1 MQSNYWASLGARSV
15 SRRGVLRAGAAGG
28 LGLAA
33 AALVGCGGDED
44 GPTATAT
51 GGGGEAT
58 GTTSPSGPSGS
69 DIKRGGIYRQA
80 LTGEPPTL
88 DPYRNASVATKT
100 HAGHVYSRLFMLETD
115 PDRDPYDLSTV
126 PDVAESGETEDG
138 QHWVVKLK
146 PGVKFQNVAPV
157 SGRELT
163 SEDVLFSWARLTAV
177 DSPNATQVKDIV
189 NVEAIDDHTLNF
201 TTNQPLPEF
210 MELLAN
216 ASLLWILPT
225 ESEGGFDPSLT
236 SVGSGPWILESHET
250 DVKTTWRANPD
261 YHVDGLPYMDGIEE
275 TVVPEYANRKAQYQ
289 AGNIFDAAITADDV
303 IELLA
308 QAPDTQWARGTG
320 AGVSWIAFSGE
331 EVDPDAIW
339 RDERFRQAVSMSLDR
354 NVLNEYAG
362 NVTAIKQAGLDP
374 FELWNNVQPASFGK
388 RYWLDPQSP
397 EHGAS
402 GAFFQYNPE
411 EAKRLWD
418 AVGIDNTPIKYQY
431 TERYGA
437 TFLGLAEAQAGMITE
452 AGLPLRL
459 EQQDYNSIYITQTFL
474 GNFTGIVY
482 GLESLL
488 PPGGYV
494 ERLFGDDPANHGKV
508 HDPVI
513 DDLAAKQAVE
523 LNEEQRT
530 EYLYDIQRRNGEM
543 MFYVPTQSSA
553 TAGWTAYKS
562 FVRNHRRTRGYG
574 GATENTAVTW
584 LDQ

>member
-1 MQSNYWASLGARSV
+1 M
-15 SRRGVLRAGAAGG
+15 GG
-28 LGLAA
+28 LGLTA
-33 AALVGCGGDED
+33 AALIGCGGDDD
-44 GPTATAT
+44 GAAATAT
-51 GGGGEAT
+51 RTGEGEGQAT
-58 GTTSPSGPSGS
+58 GTASPGASGS
-69 DIKRGGIYRQA
+69 EIKRGGIYRQA

-88 DPYRNASVATKT
+88 DPYRNASVSTKT
-100 HAGHVYSRLFMLETD
+100 FAGHAYSRLFMLETD
-115 PDRDPYDLSTV
+115 PDLDPYDLSTV
-126 PDVAESGETEDG
+126 PDVAVSSETEDG

-146 PGVKFQNVAPV
+146 QGVKFQDVQPV
-157 SGRELT
+157 GGRELT
-163 SEDVLFSWARLTAV
+163 SEDVLFSWDRLTGA
-177 DSPNATQVKDIV
+177 DSPNATQVKEIV
-189 NVEAIDDHTLNF
+189 NVEAIDDYTLNF
-201 TTNQPLPEF
+201 TTSQPLPEF

-225 ESEGGFDPSLT
+225 EADGGFNPSMT
-236 SVGSGPWILESHET
+236 AIGSGPWILESHDT
-250 DVKTTWRANPD
+250 DVKMTWRANPD
-261 YHVDGLPYMDGIEE
+261 YHIAGLPYMDGIEE

-303 IELLA
+303 IELMDGD
-308 QAPDTQWARGTG
+308 PDTQWARGTG

-339 RDERFRQAVSMSLDR
+339 RDERFRQALSMSLDR

-362 NVTAIKQAGLDP
+362 NVTAIKQAGLVP

-397 EHGAS
+397 EHGPS
-402 GAFFQYNPE
+402 GAFFQHNPE

-418 AVGIDNTPIKYQY
+418 AVGVDSTPIKYQY

-474 GNFTGIVY
+474 GQFTGIVY
-482 GLESLL
+482 GLETLL

-523 LNEEQRT
+523 LDEAQRT

-574 GATENTAVTW
+574 GATENTGVTW